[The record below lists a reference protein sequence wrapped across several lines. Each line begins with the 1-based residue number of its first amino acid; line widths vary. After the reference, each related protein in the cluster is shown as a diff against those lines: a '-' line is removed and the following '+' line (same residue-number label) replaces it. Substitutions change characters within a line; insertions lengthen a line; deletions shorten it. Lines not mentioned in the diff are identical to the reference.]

1 MNLSFGSLFSGVGG
15 MDLGFLRND
24 WECKWMVEFDKN
36 AAGVLAHHYPDVPL
50 HCDVEKVDA
59 DELEVPDV
67 VLAGFPCQDVS
78 QAGLRKGLHAGTR
91 SSLLWNAIRII
102 QRLRARGNLR
112 YALFENVPGLFS
124 IDNGL
129 GFARCIRELLSIGC
143 SSVGWTVL
151 DAKDVGWC
159 TSDGRRVRSVP
170 QRRRRIFI
178 CASFGDTGEATA
190 REIFSFSSRMS
201 RNTEKGGEEG
211 EGTPANI
218 TEGAGAGGGEGV
230 VGILDR
236 AAFNQGKN
244 ALYEP
249 QIEITETSP
258 SLVAKGPHAVFKG
271 QTARMQAHG
280 KYECDNLAS
289 TIKERDH
296 KDATDLVIQEGIPLP
311 AFSDGTQTASSLTT
325 RSHDQFMPDKGNFSA
340 VIQPQGVD
348 VYNGQVTGEV
358 AASVTAAT
366 GISNATGPKVM
377 EANVTPWDGQRARIM
392 DTDGVA
398 PTLQSG
404 ADESGNIIPAV
415 CHIGG
420 QTAFNVF
427 GGSKRK
433 DRPSGGFYCEETE
446 TTKTLDS
453 ASGLNPQANQGGTAV
468 CSWNGD
474 ITPKSA
480 EDVSVTLRAQQGGE
494 GTGIAMP
501 MVVRRLTP
509 KECCRLMAWEDDRLD
524 VREALELDGNLWI
537 ATGKQVDQADSAKY
551 KQAGNGVASN
561 CSEWIARRMR
571 HVLEG

>member
-1 MNLSFGSLFSGVGG
+1 VNLSFGSLFSGVGG
-15 MDLGFLRND
+15 FDLGFFRND
-24 WECKWMVEFDKN
+24 WECKWMVEFEKN

-59 DELEVPDV
+59 DQLEVPDV

-78 QAGLRKGLHAGTR
+78 QAGLRKGLHEGTR
-91 SSLLWNAIRII
+91 SNLFFHAVGIV

-124 IDNGL
+124 VDSGD

-201 RNTEKGGEEG
+201 RDSQTRGEEG
-211 EGTPANI
+211 EGTPASF
-218 TEGAGAGGGEGV
+218 TEGVGAGGGER
-230 VGILDR
+230 VGTLD
-236 AAFNQGKN
+236 
-244 ALYEP
+244 
-249 QIEITETSP
+249 S
-258 SLVAKGPHAVFKG
+258 
-271 QTARMQAHG
+271 
-280 KYECDNLAS
+280 ECGGRGH
-289 TIKERDH
+289 T
-296 KDATDLVIQEGIPLP
+296 VQ
-311 AFSDGTQTASSLTT
+311 
-325 RSHDQFMPDKGNFSA
+325 SA
-340 VIQPQGVD
+340 MSGHYVPQGVD

-358 AASVTAAT
+358 AASVTAAS

-377 EANVTPWDGQRARIM
+377 EGEAKAFGFKHGQSAEARTLGI
-392 DTDGVA
+392 DNELS
-398 PTLQSG
+398 PTLLGGEGG
-404 ADESGNIIPAV
+404 AQKP
-415 CHIGG
+415 
-420 QTAFNVF
+420 
-427 GGSKRK
+427 
-433 DRPSGGFYCEETE
+433 
-446 TTKTLDS
+446 
-453 ASGLNPQANQGGTAV
+453 AV

-494 GTGIAMP
+494 GTGVAFTSKNFGGYEEGVGTIRAAGGDLGGGSETLVSLP
-501 MVVRRLTP
+501 RNMVVRRLTP

-524 VREALELDGNLWI
+524 VREVLELDGNLWKP
-537 ATGKQVDQADSAKY
+537 TGKQVEQADGPKY

>member
-1 MNLSFGSLFSGVGG
+1 MKLSFGSLFSGVGG
-15 MDLGFLRND
+15 FDLGFFRND
-24 WECKWMVEFDKN
+24 WECKWMVEFEKN

-59 DELEVPDV
+59 DQLEVPDV

-78 QAGLRKGLHAGTR
+78 QAGLRKGLHEGTR
-91 SSLLWNAIRII
+91 SNLFFHAVGIV

-124 IDNGL
+124 VDSGD

-159 TSDGRRVRSVP
+159 TTDGRRVRSVP

-178 CASFGDTGEATA
+178 CASFVDTGEATA

-201 RNTEKGGEEG
+201 RDTATRGEEG
-211 EGTPANI
+211 EGTSASF
-218 TEGAGAGGGEGV
+218 TEGAGAGGGERV
-230 VGILDR
+230 
-236 AAFNQGKN
+236 N
-244 ALYEP
+244 
-249 QIEITETSP
+249 
-258 SLVAKGPHAVFKG
+258 
-271 QTARMQAHG
+271 TARMQAHG

-296 KDATDLVIQEGIPLP
+296 KDATDLVIQP
-311 AFSDGTQTASSLTT
+311 
-325 RSHDQFMPDKGNFSA
+325 K
-340 VIQPQGVD
+340 GVD

-358 AASVTAAT
+358 AASVTSAS
-366 GISNATGPKVM
+366 GISNATGPKVIGFRRS
-377 EANVTPWDGQRARIM
+377 ELRLQGKLTSVDI
-392 DTDGVA
+392 A
-398 PTLQSG
+398 PTLKSETKCG
-404 ADESGNIIPAV
+404 DTELNV
-415 CHIGG
+415 CYEGE
-420 QTAFNVF
+420 A
-427 GGSKRK
+427 
-433 DRPSGGFYCEETE
+433 YC
-446 TTKTLDS
+446 L
-453 ASGLNPQANQGGTAV
+453 QGGGETSQNSQGSGVNKDVSFTLNGLDKHGVVDVTEPAV

-480 EDVSVTLRAQQGGE
+480 EDVSVTLRSQQGGE

-509 KECCRLMAWEDDRLD
+509 KECCRLQAWEDDHLD
-524 VREALELDGNLWI
+524 VREDLDLQGNTWI
-537 ATGKQVDQADSAKY
+537 ATGKKIEQADSAKY

-561 CSEWIARRMR
+561 CAEWIARRMR
-571 HVLEG
+571 HVLER

>member
-1 MNLSFGSLFSGVGG
+1 MKLSFGSLFSGVGG
-15 MDLGFLRND
+15 FDLGFFRND
-24 WECKWMVEFDKN
+24 WECKWMVEFEKN

-78 QAGLRKGLHAGTR
+78 QAGLRKGLHEGTR

-124 IDNGL
+124 VDSGD

-201 RNTEKGGEEG
+201 RNTQTRGEEG
-211 EGTPANI
+211 EGTPASF

-230 VGILDR
+230 
-236 AAFNQGKN
+236 N
-244 ALYEP
+244 
-249 QIEITETSP
+249 
-258 SLVAKGPHAVFKG
+258 
-271 QTARMQAHG
+271 TARMQAHG

-296 KDATDLVIQEGIPLP
+296 KDATDLVIQPQGVDEGKAGPCYEHHGQDSRVKDCGEISPTIHSKMDNALDVP
-311 AFSDGTQTASSLTT
+311 IIHA
-325 RSHDQFMPDKGNFSA
+325 
-340 VIQPQGVD
+340 QGVD

-358 AASVTAAT
+358 AASVT
-366 GISNATGPKVM
+366 
-377 EANVTPWDGQRARIM
+377 
-392 DTDGVA
+392 
-398 PTLQSG
+398 
-404 ADESGNIIPAV
+404 
-415 CHIGG
+415 
-420 QTAFNVF
+420 
-427 GGSKRK
+427 
-433 DRPSGGFYCEETE
+433 
-446 TTKTLDS
+446 
-453 ASGLNPQANQGGTAV
+453 
-468 CSWNGD
+468 
-474 ITPKSA
+474 
-480 EDVSVTLRAQQGGE
+480 LRAQQGGE
-494 GTGIAMP
+494 GTGVAFTSKNFGGYEEGVGTIRA
-501 MVVRRLTP
+501 
-509 KECCRLMAWEDDRLD
+509 
-524 VREALELDGNLWI
+524 
-537 ATGKQVDQADSAKY
+537 
-551 KQAGNGVASN
+551 AGGDFGGGSETLVTCGSPRASK
-561 CSEWIARRMR
+561 SSRRMGQSTSR
-571 HVLEG
+571 RETGWRAIAVNG

>member
-15 MDLGFLRND
+15 FDLGFFRND
-24 WECKWMVEFDKN
+24 WECKWMVEFEKN

-59 DELEVPDV
+59 DQLEVPDV

-78 QAGLRKGLHAGTR
+78 QAGLRKGLHEGTR
-91 SSLLWNAIRII
+91 SNLFFHAVGIV

-124 IDNGL
+124 VDSGD

-143 SSVGWTVL
+143 SDVGWTVL

-201 RNTEKGGEEG
+201 RDSQTRGEEG
-211 EGTPANI
+211 EGTSASF
-218 TEGAGAGGGEGV
+218 TEGAGAGGGERV
-230 VGILDR
+230 
-236 AAFNQGKN
+236 N
-244 ALYEP
+244 
-249 QIEITETSP
+249 
-258 SLVAKGPHAVFKG
+258 
-271 QTARMQAHG
+271 TARMQAHG

-296 KDATDLVIQEGIPLP
+296 KDATDLVIQ
-311 AFSDGTQTASSLTT
+311 
-325 RSHDQFMPDKGNFSA
+325 
-340 VIQPQGVD
+340 PQGVD

-358 AASVTAAT
+358 AASVTTAS

-377 EANVTPWDGQRARIM
+377 EGEAKAFGI
-392 DTDGVA
+392 
-398 PTLQSG
+398 QSK
-404 ADESGNIIPAV
+404 V
-415 CHIGG
+415 IG
-420 QTAFNVF
+420 
-427 GGSKRK
+427 RK
-433 DRPSGGFYCEETE
+433 DKNSPNGSGINEELSF
-446 TTKTLDS
+446 TLDS
-453 ASGLNPQANQGGTAV
+453 TDKHAV

-501 MVVRRLTP
+501 MVVRRLPP

-524 VREALELDGNLWI
+524 VSEVLELDGNLWKP
-537 ATGKQVDQADSAKY
+537 TGKQVEQADGPKY

>member
-1 MNLSFGSLFSGVGG
+1 M
-15 MDLGFLRND
+15 
-24 WECKWMVEFDKN
+24 
-36 AAGVLAHHYPDVPL
+36 LAHHYPDVPL

-59 DELEVPDV
+59 DQLEVPDV

-78 QAGLRKGLHAGTR
+78 QAGLRKGLHEGTR
-91 SSLLWNAIRII
+91 SNLFFHAVGIV

-124 IDNGL
+124 VDSGD

-201 RNTEKGGEEG
+201 RDTATRGEEG
-211 EGTPANI
+211 EGTSASF
-218 TEGAGAGGGEGV
+218 TEGAGAGGGERV
-230 VGILDR
+230 
-236 AAFNQGKN
+236 N
-244 ALYEP
+244 
-249 QIEITETSP
+249 
-258 SLVAKGPHAVFKG
+258 
-271 QTARMQAHG
+271 TARMQAHG

-296 KDATDLVIQEGIPLP
+296 KDATDLVIQ
-311 AFSDGTQTASSLTT
+311 
-325 RSHDQFMPDKGNFSA
+325 
-340 VIQPQGVD
+340 PQGVD

-358 AASVTAAT
+358 AASVTAAS

-377 EANVTPWDGQRARIM
+377 EGEAKAFGIQSKVIGRKDKNSPNGSGINEELSFTLDS
-392 DTDGVA
+392 TDKH
-398 PTLQSG
+398 
-404 ADESGNIIPAV
+404 AV

-524 VREALELDGNLWI
+524 VREVLELDGNLWKP
-537 ATGKQVDQADSAKY
+537 TGKQVEQADGPKY

>member
-78 QAGLRKGLHAGTR
+78 QAGLRKGLHEGTR
-91 SSLLWNAIRII
+91 SNLFFEAVRIV

-124 IDNGL
+124 IDDGL
-129 GFARCIRELLSIGC
+129 GFARCIRELLDVGC

-218 TEGAGAGGGEGV
+218 TEGAGTGGGEV
-230 VGILDR
+230 AHTLETTCHDYSR
-236 AAFNQGKN
+236 ADFNMV
-244 ALYEP
+244 
-249 QIEITETSP
+249 T
-258 SLVAKGPHAVFKG
+258 
-271 QTARMQAHG
+271 
-280 KYECDNLAS
+280 
-289 TIKERDH
+289 
-296 KDATDLVIQEGIPLP
+296 
-311 AFSDGTQTASSLTT
+311 
-325 RSHDQFMPDKGNFSA
+325 
-340 VIQPQGVD
+340 QGVD

-366 GISNATGPKVM
+366 GISNATGPKV
-377 EANVTPWDGQRARIM
+377 
-392 DTDGVA
+392 
-398 PTLQSG
+398 
-404 ADESGNIIPAV
+404 
-415 CHIGG
+415 
-420 QTAFNVF
+420 
-427 GGSKRK
+427 
-433 DRPSGGFYCEETE
+433 
-446 TTKTLDS
+446 
-453 ASGLNPQANQGGTAV
+453 

-480 EDVSVTLRAQQGGE
+480 EDVSVTLRSQQGGE
-494 GTGIAMP
+494 GTGVAHEGEPTAFHATQTPVSGDKSPSIGANAQIGVFTSKNFGGYKEGVGTIRAAGGDLGGGSETKVSLP
-501 MVVRRLTP
+501 RNMVVRRLTP

-524 VREALELDGNLWI
+524 VREVLELDGNLWI

-571 HVLEG
+571 HVLER

>member
-1 MNLSFGSLFSGVGG
+1 MKLSFGSLFSGVGG
-15 MDLGFLRND
+15 FDLGFFRND
-24 WECKWMVEFDKN
+24 WECKWMVEFEKN

-59 DELEVPDV
+59 DQLEVPDV

-78 QAGLRKGLHAGTR
+78 QAGLRKGLHEGTR
-91 SSLLWNAIRII
+91 SNLFFHAVGIV

-124 IDNGL
+124 VDSGD

-143 SSVGWTVL
+143 SDVGWTVL

-201 RNTEKGGEEG
+201 RDSQTRGEEG
-211 EGTPANI
+211 EGTSASF

-230 VGILDR
+230 INVPETDVVG
-236 AAFNQGKN
+236 
-244 ALYEP
+244 AL
-249 QIEITETSP
+249 
-258 SLVAKGPHAVFKG
+258 
-271 QTARMQAHG
+271 
-280 KYECDNLAS
+280 
-289 TIKERDH
+289 
-296 KDATDLVIQEGIPLP
+296 
-311 AFSDGTQTASSLTT
+311 SDGAHMGGGLNGQDAYTGRILAQVTQGVDEGKAGPCYEHHGQDSRVKDCGEISPTIHSKMDNTSDVPIIHA
-325 RSHDQFMPDKGNFSA
+325 
-340 VIQPQGVD
+340 QGVD

-358 AASVTAAT
+358 AASVTAAS

-377 EANVTPWDGQRARIM
+377 EGEAKAFGI
-392 DTDGVA
+392 
-398 PTLQSG
+398 QSK
-404 ADESGNIIPAV
+404 V
-415 CHIGG
+415 IG
-420 QTAFNVF
+420 
-427 GGSKRK
+427 RK
-433 DRPSGGFYCEETE
+433 DKNSPNGSGINEELSF
-446 TTKTLDS
+446 TLDS
-453 ASGLNPQANQGGTAV
+453 TDKHAV

-480 EDVSVTLRAQQGGE
+480 EAVRVTLRAQQGGE

-524 VREALELDGNLWI
+524 VSEVLELDGNLWKP
-537 ATGKQVDQADSAKY
+537 TGKQVEQADGPKY